1 METEADSAMEDNG
14 KSDEDEAKLNVEET
28 SDPPQETDGNM
39 ETQGRSSHPV
49 PLRAGPDLILDER
62 LTSAAAPFLY
72 MLAIALIAGAGYF
85 VYMFFR
91 G

>member
-1 METEADSAMEDNG
+1 METEEDKAMEDNREPN
-14 KSDEDEAKLNVEET
+14 DDAKQNVEKA
-28 SDPPQETDGNM
+28 SPPAQETDGRVKN
-39 ETQGRSSHPV
+39 EEASNRPV

-72 MLAIALIAGAGYF
+72 MLAIALIAGAGYL
-85 VYMFFR
+85 VYMFFY